1 MVSQGGRQGD
11 GGEDIDHR
19 SAKHLLDS
27 IGKIVHDQVKN
38 SDAAKQYIEELK
50 GNLQKAKGSDE
61 TVSTAVTCRLV
72 EEYRSKANGDANSE
86 RHPCTNLKGNTNEER
101 FSDTL
106 GGQCTNEKMRSGG
119 KGACAPYRRLHLC
132 SHNLES
138 INTTSMTTHKLL
150 AEVCLAAKFE
160 GESLKNYHAQY
171 QTKYND
177 SQICTVLARSFA
189 DLGDIIRGKDLFYG
203 NTQEKEQREQLDE
216 NLKKYFQQIH
226 SEVTSDKNGELKTRY
241 GSDKDPNYY
250 QLREDWWTANR
261 ETVWKAM
268 TCSDDLKDASYFR
281 ATCSMNGSGAQAK
294 NKCTCI
300 NGDPPTYFDYV
311 PQYLRWFEEWA
322 EDFCRKRKH
331 KLENAKEQC
340 RGKTKGEKYCS
351 GNGYDC
357 KETVRGDE
365 HFVEGECHDCSVACS
380 PFVKWLDNQKL
391 EFDKQKKKYKNE
403 IEKYTNGESR
413 GTGGSKRKKRGAGK
427 SNYDGYES
435 KFYKKM
441 KEKNNYGTVDGF
453 LELLNKEKTCT
464 KNTDIEDGGK
474 IDFKNVHSG
483 KNSGGDGSNK
493 TFYRTKYCEACPWC
507 GAQKGEGGKWE
518 AKNDDDCKPG
528 NDYTKYKDTKIPIL
542 TGDKTK
548 GNMVKK
554 YKKFCANG
562 KNGEKGE
569 KGDQMEK
576 WECYYDENKNNK
588 YSSGAINFCV
598 LQDDK
603 VGTSQEKSMHYNA
616 FFWKWV
622 YHMLHDSIEWRNE
635 HGNCINKKQQS
646 KCIPACKKTCDCFQK
661 WVEQKKTEW
670 ENVKKHFYK
679 QNDIGSKGHNGASE
693 MLGTGMNHDFVLN
706 YLLKKDKLLQIIK
719 ETYGNAD
726 ETEHIRKMLQETAD
740 GVVGGENNTT
750 IDKLLNHELTDAKD
764 CQSKHNCP
772 PKPPEESP
780 LRSLPSP
787 PGTPDAGDDQDE
799 SEEEDDEDGDEND
812 DDEDDGD
819 TVHEVQVD
827 EETAK
832 EEEGTVAEAQP
843 PAAPAGPPV
852 NVCETVAEALTDQT
866 NLTQACQQKY
876 GGNNSRLGWKC
887 IPSGDNT
894 TTTGSICIPPRRR
907 RLYIQKLHEW
917 ANSGNTQSSQP
928 QTGGDKDTE
937 ARGSEAPSQSDKLRT
952 AFIESAAVETFF
964 LWHKFKAENT
974 KRQGVGAG
982 GLGGV
987 GVAGGT
993 PQAQQQFGLTD
1004 EPSQLGLLNSN
1015 LLGTGESIPL
1025 PNVTG
1030 VDNDNP
1036 QSKLQQTGEIPN
1048 DFLRQMFYTLGDYRD
1063 ICVGNTP
1070 DGIDTNDKETMEK
1083 IEQKIKSVI
1092 ENSVSKP
1099 APRVPQTQHS
1109 VENPRVKWWNTH
1121 GPDIWNAMVC
1131 ALTYKEDTSG
1141 AKGTDGK
1148 IEQDP
1153 KVKEAFFG
1161 TPNGNPGPLVK
1172 PTTQNGTFESKYQY
1186 NTVKLEE
1193 ENSGPKTNE
1202 DTQPPTLKQFTSR
1215 PTYFRYLEE
1224 WGENFC
1230 KERKKRL
1237 EKIKV
1242 DCMEEDG
1249 TKQKYSGDG
1258 EECTQQVPKKDGTVP
1273 DLEGPSCAISC
1284 RSYKKWIQ
1292 KKKIEFEE
1300 QSNAYKQQK
1309 QDAESNNAFSAI
1321 LTKFNEA
1328 KDFLQKLG
1336 SCSKTNNNDNDN
1348 GDGKI
1353 EFHKP
1358 DETFRPAENCKPC
1371 SSFKINCK
1379 NGKCTGGTQNEC
1391 NGKTDITAND
1401 IQTMEQPTEDIGIL
1415 VSDNSGNEFNGLEA
1429 CRGADIFKGIRNEQW
1444 KCGEYC
1450 GVDICEQTNVN
1461 GKKVG
1466 GSQNQKHIIQIRAL
1480 FKRWLENFLKD
1491 YNKINDKISQCM
1503 KNREGS
1509 TCINQ
1514 CENICGCVGIW
1525 INKKNEEWKNIKK
1538 RFFKQ
1543 YDVAVSQEVYTVRS
1557 FLQQNP
1563 FHNEVHKAIKPCTD
1577 LDKFEESKYCAVD
1590 ASSGKKDGEK
1600 SDVVEC
1606 LLHRLKKEIESCSS
1620 PTSGESQPT
1629 DEQKKCVDSTPVE
1642 DDEEDLLLEEEEKNT
1657 DEAKKMMPKICE
1669 GVIKPEPVETE
1680 ETCTP
1685 AAADGEQKPEEEA
1698 PTPEQNEVEK
1708 VKDKAPKSKPVTPAP
1723 QPTNPPTVFDNP
1735 QVQTALMTSTLAW
1748 SVGIGFVALSYWLLK
1763 KHRNIEFLK
1772 KRKREYRNI
1781 KIYKYTNIEIH
1792 YLNKKGKKDK
1802 SNNRNIK
1809 KTKRLVDLFSVI
1821 DIPKGEYGIPT
1832 SKSKNRY
1839 IPYASDRY
1847 KGKTYIYME
1856 GDESDDYTYIG
1867 DISSSDITSSE
1878 SEYEDIDIN
1887 NIYPYKSPKYK
1898 TLIDVVLEPSKR
1910 DTFNTQSDIPSDTS
1924 TNKFTDNEWNQLKQ
1938 DFISNILQSTQMD
1951 LPNENIIDDFMDK
1964 GIQPNNLILD
1974 VNMPE
1979 KPFITSIHDRDLH
1992 NGEEVTYNINFDVSK
2007 NINEITNTTD
2017 DSKYVS
2023 NNIYSGIDLIND
2035 SLNSDQ
2041 HVDIYDELL
2050 KRKENEIFGTNHT
2063 KHTTT
2068 NSIAKQTHTD
2078 PILNQLD
2085 LFHKWL
2091 DRHRNMCEQ
2100 WNKNKKE
2107 ELLDKLKEEWNKKSN
2122 NNSDLTHTSSNIPS
2136 GENSIKNVLN
2146 TDVSIQIDMDDPK
2159 PINEFTNMDNIIDN
2173 LEKNSEP
2180 YYDIVEDDIIY
2191 FDIDD
2196 ERTPMDHNNM
2206 DNNKSNVP
2214 TKVQI
2219 EMNVI
2224 NKQELFQEEFPI
2236 SDIWNI

>member
-1 MVSQGGRQGD
+1 MVIQITGGD
-11 GGEDIDHR
+11 GRIEDTT
-19 SAKHLLDS
+19 AKHIFDR
-27 IGKIVHDQVKN
+27 IGKDVYDKVKTEAEQR
-38 SDAAKQYIEELK
+38 SKGELK
-50 GNLQKAKGSDE
+50 GTLSQAKFDKAPEGQQTPGNTCELKYQWHTNVTNGRSYPCRTGTEKRFSEVSGGECDDKKIKGS
-61 TVSTAVTCRLV
+61 
-72 EEYRSKANGDANSE
+72 NG
-86 RHPCTNLKGNTNEER
+86 
-101 FSDTL
+101 
-106 GGQCTNEKMRSGG
+106 
-119 KGACAPYRRLHLC
+119 GACAPFRRLNLC
-132 SHNLES
+132 VRNLEN
-138 INTTSMTTHKLL
+138 INNYGKINNDTLL
-150 AEVCLAAKFE
+150 ADVCLAALHE
-160 GESLKNYHAQY
+160 GDSIRGDHD
-171 QTKYND
+171 KYKQSNED
-177 SQICTVLARSFA
+177 SQLCTELARSFA
-189 DLGDIIRGKDLFYG
+189 DIGDIIRGKDLYRG
-203 NTQEKEQREQLDE
+203 NNGKDKLEE
-216 NLKKYFQQIH
+216 NLKNIFGKIHDNLTEEAKKKYQDGAPEFY
-226 SEVTSDKNGELKTRY
+226 K
-241 GSDKDPNYY
+241 
-250 QLREDWWTANR
+250 LREDWWYANR
-261 ETVWKAM
+261 RQVWKAIR
-268 TCSDDLKDASYFR
+268 CSAPRDANYFR
-281 ATCSMNGSGAQAK
+281 QTVCSGGKTPTQG
-294 NKCTCI
+294 KCRCI
-300 NGDPPTYFDYV
+300 DFSVPTYFDYV
-311 PQYLRWFEEWA
+311 PQFLRWFEEWG
-322 EDFCRKRKH
+322 EEFCRLRKH
-331 KLENAKEQC
+331 KLQNAINKCRYDENKKE
-340 RGKTKGEKYCS
+340 RYCDL
-351 GNGYDC
+351 NGYDC
-357 KETVRGDE
+357 KGTARGE
-365 HFVEGECHDCSVACS
+365 NKYKYEHDCIQCS
-380 PFVKWLDNQKL
+380 FSCTPFTNWIDNQKE
-391 EFDKQKKKYKNE
+391 EFLKQKNRYQNE
-403 IEKYTNGESR
+403 IKKEEKTIQGTNGKINSLYAQEF
-413 GTGGSKRKKRGAGK
+413 
-427 SNYDGYES
+427 YE
-435 KFYKKM
+435 KLR
-441 KEKNNYGTVDGF
+441 EDYGTVNKF
-453 LELLNKEKTCT
+453 LQKLNEERIC
-464 KNTDIEDGGK
+464 
-474 IDFKNVHSG
+474 
-483 KNSGGDGSNK
+483 
-493 TFYRTKYCEACPWC
+493 
-507 GAQKGEGGKWE
+507 
-518 AKNDDDCKPG
+518 
-528 NDYTKYKDTKIPIL
+528 
-542 TGDKTK
+542 
-548 GNMVKK
+548 
-554 YKKFCANG
+554 
-562 KNGEKGE
+562 
-569 KGDQMEK
+569 
-576 WECYYDENKNNK
+576 
-588 YSSGAINFCV
+588 
-598 LQDDK
+598 
-603 VGTSQEKSMHYNA
+603 
-616 FFWKWV
+616 
-622 YHMLHDSIEWRNE
+622 
-635 HGNCINKKQQS
+635 
-646 KCIPACKKTCDCFQK
+646 
-661 WVEQKKTEW
+661 
-670 ENVKKHFYK
+670 
-679 QNDIGSKGHNGASE
+679 
-693 MLGTGMNHDFVLN
+693 
-706 YLLKKDKLLQIIK
+706 KDKPQV
-719 ETYGNAD
+719 
-726 ETEHIRKMLQETAD
+726 LQETAD
-740 GVVGGENNTT
+740 HVDFTKEDVGEIFSRTKYCRACPLCGLGKQAPPWDPKKDTDCDHIGIKTFDESNSTPINLLVKDKGGQTMVQKLKSLCNDSSKPTIQKWKCHYEGAGKDYCVLQDTKKDTQDRRIMPYEAFFNLWINQMLDDSIEWKKQLNKCINNVNKSACIKGCKKPCECFEKWVQQKKTECEFMEKHFDKQKDMGGFTHYTLLQYYLSFFFKEKITQAYGEKKSNELMNALNNIEGSKEIKDTEHSQDA
-750 IDKLLNHELTDAKD
+750 IKILLKHEEGDAKKCKKTKED
-764 CQSKHNCP
+764 CK
-772 PKPPEESP
+772 KPQQPTSDLGRADHHDP
-780 LRSLPSP
+780 R
-787 PGTPDAGDDQDE
+787 PDEPTASDDAENEDE
-799 SEEEDDEDGDEND
+799 VHDDEITPRDLKIKVDDLDRND
-812 DDEDDGD
+812 PED
-819 TVHEVQVD
+819 QV
-827 EETAK
+827 EE
-832 EEEGTVAEAQP
+832 P
-843 PAAPAGPPV
+843 PAPAGPD
-852 NVCETVAEALTDQT
+852 VCDTVKSALEDTASLQEA
-866 NLTQACQQKY
+866 CRQKY
-876 GGNNSRLGWKC
+876 GYPQRHWGWKC
-887 IPSGDNT
+887 ISDT
-894 TTTGSICIPPRRR
+894 TTTSGATTGSVCIPPRRR
-907 RLYIQKLHEW
+907 RLYVKKLHEW

-964 LWHKFKAENT
+964 LWHKYKAENT

-1063 ICVGNTP
+1063 LCVGNTNIVEAALSP
-1070 DGIDTNDKETMEK
+1070 SENEKMEAIQKK
-1083 IEQKIKSVI
+1083 IQEHINNGS
-1092 ENSVSKP
+1092 SS

-1336 SCSKTNNNDNDN
+1336 SCSKTNNNDN

-1514 CENICGCVGIW
+1514 CENICECVGIW

-1629 DEQKKCVDSTPVE
+1629 GEQKKCVDSTPVE

-1748 SVGIGFVALSYWLLK
+1748 SVGIAFTALSYWLLK
-1763 KHRNIEFLK
+1763 VCCIFM
-1772 KRKREYRNI
+1772 YF
-1781 KIYKYTNIEIH
+1781 
-1792 YLNKKGKKDK
+1792 
-1802 SNNRNIK
+1802 
-1809 KTKRLVDLFSVI
+1809 VVV
-1821 DIPKGEYGIPT
+1821 
-1832 SKSKNRY
+1832 
-1839 IPYASDRY
+1839 
-1847 KGKTYIYME
+1847 YIYI
-1856 GDESDDYTYIG
+1856 YIY
-1867 DISSSDITSSE
+1867 I
-1878 SEYEDIDIN
+1878 
-1887 NIYPYKSPKYK
+1887 
-1898 TLIDVVLEPSKR
+1898 
-1910 DTFNTQSDIPSDTS
+1910 
-1924 TNKFTDNEWNQLKQ
+1924 
-1938 DFISNILQSTQMD
+1938 
-1951 LPNENIIDDFMDK
+1951 
-1964 GIQPNNLILD
+1964 
-1974 VNMPE
+1974 
-1979 KPFITSIHDRDLH
+1979 
-1992 NGEEVTYNINFDVSK
+1992 
-2007 NINEITNTTD
+2007 
-2017 DSKYVS
+2017 
-2023 NNIYSGIDLIND
+2023 
-2035 SLNSDQ
+2035 
-2041 HVDIYDELL
+2041 
-2050 KRKENEIFGTNHT
+2050 
-2063 KHTTT
+2063 
-2068 NSIAKQTHTD
+2068 
-2078 PILNQLD
+2078 
-2085 LFHKWL
+2085 
-2091 DRHRNMCEQ
+2091 
-2100 WNKNKKE
+2100 
-2107 ELLDKLKEEWNKKSN
+2107 
-2122 NNSDLTHTSSNIPS
+2122 
-2136 GENSIKNVLN
+2136 
-2146 TDVSIQIDMDDPK
+2146 
-2159 PINEFTNMDNIIDN
+2159 
-2173 LEKNSEP
+2173 
-2180 YYDIVEDDIIY
+2180 
-2191 FDIDD
+2191 
-2196 ERTPMDHNNM
+2196 
-2206 DNNKSNVP
+2206 
-2214 TKVQI
+2214 
-2219 EMNVI
+2219 
-2224 NKQELFQEEFPI
+2224 
-2236 SDIWNI
+2236 